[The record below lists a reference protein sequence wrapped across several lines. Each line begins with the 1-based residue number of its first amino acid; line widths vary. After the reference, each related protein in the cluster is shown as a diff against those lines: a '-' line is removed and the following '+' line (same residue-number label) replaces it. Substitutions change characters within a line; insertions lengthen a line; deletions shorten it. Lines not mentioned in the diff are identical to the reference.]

1 MKNKFVYPDKVY
13 KTKYG
18 YVKYNIVG
26 SGEPLVLV
34 HGTPWSSYNWRK
46 IIPAL
51 SEWYTVYYYD
61 LLGYGASEKDV
72 ENVSL
77 EIQNEILFKLIEHWQ
92 LEQPKIIGHDFG
104 GATTLRT
111 HLLNNQKFEKMMLID
126 PVAVSPWGSPFY
138 KHVEKY
144 EEAFIGLPKEIH
156 ESILNSYIGG
166 AIYSRLDEEALS
178 AIKKPWLSEQGK
190 KAFYQQIVQSNQK
203 YTDEIECKYSE
214 IEIPT
219 YILWGE
225 KDEWIP
231 IEQGTKLNDLIPN
244 SKLIPISEAG
254 HLVQEEQSPLLIS
267 YILKYMN

>member
-1 MKNKFVYPDKVY
+1 MENKFVYPDKVF
-13 KTKYG
+13 KTEHG

-61 LLGYGASEKDV
+61 LLGYGVSEKGV

-77 EIQNEILFKLIEHWQ
+77 KIQNEILFKLIEHWQ

-104 GATTLRT
+104 GATILRT

-144 EEAFIGLPKEIH
+144 LSLIH
-156 ESILNSYIGG
+156 I
-166 AIYSRLDEEALS
+166 
-178 AIKKPWLSEQGK
+178 
-190 KAFYQQIVQSNQK
+190 
-203 YTDEIECKYSE
+203 
-214 IEIPT
+214 
-219 YILWGE
+219 
-225 KDEWIP
+225 
-231 IEQGTKLNDLIPN
+231 
-244 SKLIPISEAG
+244 
-254 HLVQEEQSPLLIS
+254 
-267 YILKYMN
+267 